1 MARVEIDSGIC
12 GMHSTV
18 WATTDMNTY
27 RCTLRIESDCEAIQK
42 IGQDMPEVDA
52 FQEISLR
59 RGEGPLALRK
69 GVEHCFHSACPVPVG
84 IIKAVEVASGLALPA
99 NVTMKISQE
108 D

>member
-1 MARVEIDSGIC
+1 MAKVEIDSGIC
-12 GMHSTV
+12 GMQSTV

-27 RCTLRIESDCEAIQK
+27 RCKIRIESDCEAIQK
-42 IGQDMPEVDA
+42 IGQEMPEVDA

-99 NVTMKISQE
+99 DVRMTISQE